1 MNDCNVLSMLCNSID
16 MLRAY
21 GVEPKTL
28 KVSQMVYKKLLP
40 LMHNDKHGCPAVDI
54 NGATLKIVLDS
65 MTGQDGNYA
74 MS

>member
-1 MNDCNVLSMLCNSID
+1 MPVDNVASMLCNSID

-28 KVSQMVYKKLLP
+28 KASPMVYKKLLP
-40 LMHNDKHGCPAVDI
+40 IMHNDKHGCPTAEI
-54 NGATLKIVLDS
+54 NGVTLKIVLDS
-65 MTGQDGNYA
+65 MTVQDGNYA